1 MIRQLVER
9 LAWVPAAVLLAPVAA
24 FAGDSPTPPVAKK
37 VEHVTTIHGES
48 RVDPYHW
55 LRDKGNPE
63 VLAHLEAENAHT
75 QAMMEPT
82 DALRETL
89 YAEMLG
95 RIKQTDLSV
104 PYLRR
109 GYYYYSRTEEGKQYP
124 IYCRKKGSLEA
135 PEEVLLDGNEL
146 AKGHPFFA
154 LAALEVS
161 DDNHLLAYSTD
172 YTGFR
177 QYTLR
182 VRDLRTGKDLPDT
195 RETVTSVAWAADNR
209 TLFYGI
215 EDAAK
220 RSYRIYRLRLG
231 NGEDDLVYEEKDE
244 RFRVGID
251 RSRSLDYLLLTSS
264 SHTTSEV
271 RVLKATETD
280 GRFTVVAPREQDIE
294 YYVDHRGDQFYI
306 RVNDAGRNFRLVTAP
321 VAAPDRG
328 HWKEAV
334 PHRADVL
341 LQGMLVFK
349 DFLVLGER
357 EAALARMTVTDLRTG
372 ATHRVAF
379 PEPVYSAFFETN
391 AEFDARRL
399 RYVYTSFVTP
409 SSVYDY
415 DMATREQTLLK
426 QTEVLGGYDKT
437 LYVTERIHAP
447 APDGTQVPV
456 SLVYRK
462 DVKRDGTAPMHL
474 AGYGAYGIP
483 ANVAFN
489 SNRLSLLDR
498 GVVMAL
504 AHVRGG
510 SDLGQQWH
518 DDGRMMKKMNT
529 FTDFIAVADHLVAQ
543 KYGARH
549 RLVIEGGS
557 AGGLLI
563 GAVINLRPDVA
574 RAAVLQVPF
583 VDVINTMLDE
593 TLPLTV
599 GEFEEWGNPR
609 NKAHYDYM
617 RQYCPYMNLAAR
629 GYPALLVTTS
639 LNDSQ
644 VMYWE
649 PAKYVARLR
658 ALKTDDNPLLFR
670 INMAAGHG
678 GASGRYDRLREI
690 AFDYAFMLWQM
701 GLTGG
706 ATPDTASGGR

>member
-1 MIRQLVER
+1 MLKHDMFGPA
-9 LAWVPAAVLLAPVAA
+9 LALTGVLLAVVAT
-24 FAGDSPTPPVAKK
+24 AGDAPKPPVASK
-37 VEHVTTIHGES
+37 VNHVATTHGES

-55 LRDKGNPE
+55 MRDKGNPE
-63 VLAHLEAENAHT
+63 VVAHLEAENAYT
-75 QAMMEPT
+75 AAVMKPTETLQA
-82 DALRETL
+82 TL

-104 PYLRR
+104 PYLQR

-124 IYCRKKGSLEA
+124 IYCRKKGSLDA

-146 AKGHPFFA
+146 AKGQPFFSIRA
-154 LAALEVS
+154 MSVS
-161 DDNHLLAYSTD
+161 DDNHLLVYSTD

-177 QYTLR
+177 LYTLR

-195 RETVTSVAWAADNR
+195 REKVTSIAWAADNR
-209 TLFYGI
+209 TLFYGV

-220 RSYRIYRLRLG
+220 RSHRIHRMRLG
-231 NGEDDLVYEEKDE
+231 SADDELVYEEGDE

-251 RSRSLDYLLLTSS
+251 RTRSLDYLLLTSS

-271 RVLKATETD
+271 QYLKASAPAGT
-280 GRFTVVAPREQDIE
+280 FAVIAPRQQDIE
-294 YYVDHRGDQFYI
+294 YYADHRGDRFYL
-306 RVNDAGRNFRLVTAP
+306 RVNDQGRNFRLVSAP
-321 VAAPDRG
+321 VDAPGRDG
-328 HWKEAV
+328 WKEVV
-334 PHRADVL
+334 PHRAGVLLQDVL
-341 LQGMLVFK
+341 LFK
-349 DFLVLGER
+349 DFMVLAER
-357 EAALARMTVTDLRTG
+357 EQALTQMAVTDLGSG

-379 PEPVYSAFFETN
+379 PEPVYSAFAEAN
-391 AEFDARRL
+391 PEFDTRTL
-399 RYVYTSFVTP
+399 RYAYTSFVTP
-409 SSVYDY
+409 NSVFDY
-415 DMATREQTLLK
+415 DMRSREQTLLK
-426 QTEVLGGYDKT
+426 QTEVLGGYDKSHY
-437 LYVTERIHAP
+437 LSERIYAT
-447 APDGTQVPV
+447 ATDGAQVPV

-474 AGYGAYGIP
+474 HGYGAYGYA
-483 ANVAFN
+483 ANAFFN

-498 GVVMAL
+498 GVVMAI
-504 AHVRGG
+504 AHIRGG
-510 SDLGQQWH
+510 NDLGQQWH
-518 DDGRMMKKMNT
+518 DDGRMMKKMNS

-543 KYGARH
+543 KYGARD

-563 GAVINLRPDVA
+563 GAVVNLRPDVA
-574 RAAVLQVPF
+574 KAAILQVPF

-599 GEFEEWGNPR
+599 GEFEEWGNPL
-609 NKAHYDYM
+609 NKEHYAYM
-617 RQYCPYMNLAAR
+617 KRYCPYTNLQAR
-629 GYPALLVTTS
+629 AYPAMLVTTS

-658 ALKTDDNPLLFR
+658 ELKTDTNPLVFR

-678 GASGRYDRLREI
+678 GASGRYDRLREV

-701 GLTGG
+701 GVPET
-706 ATPDTASGGR
+706 ARPTTASAAR

>member
-1 MIRQLVER
+1 MIKQLIRWPAMALTGVLAALAVVE
-9 LAWVPAAVLLAPVAA
+9 
-24 FAGDSPTPPVAKK
+24 AGDAPRPPVAKK
-37 VEHVTTIHGES
+37 VEHVATMHGES

-63 VLAHLEAENAHT
+63 VIAHLEAENAYTHAVMKPT
-75 QAMMEPT
+75 EPLQA
-82 DALRETL
+82 TL

-104 PYLRR
+104 PYLQR
-109 GYYYYSRTEEGKQYP
+109 GYYYYSRTEEGKQYA
-124 IYCRKKGSLEA
+124 IHCRKKGSLDA
-135 PEEVLLDGNEL
+135 PEEVILDGNEL
-146 AKGHPFFA
+146 AEGQPFFS
-154 LAALEVS
+154 LRALEVS
-161 DDNHLLAYSTD
+161 DDNRLLAYSTD

-177 QYTLR
+177 LYTLR

-195 RETVTSVAWAADNR
+195 RETVTSIAWAADNR
-209 TLFYGI
+209 TLFYGV

-220 RSYRIYRLRLG
+220 RSYRIHRMRLG
-231 NGEDDLVYEEKDE
+231 GADDDLVYEEADE
-244 RFRVGID
+244 RFRVAID
-251 RSRSLDYLLLTSS
+251 RTRSLDYLLLTSS
-264 SHTTSEV
+264 SHTSSEV
-271 RVLKATETD
+271 RYLRAAD
-280 GRFTVVAPREQDIE
+280 AGGAFGLLAPRQQDTE
-294 YYVDHRGDQFYI
+294 YYVDHRGDRFYI
-306 RVNDAGRNFRLVTAP
+306 RVNDTGRNFRLVTAP
-321 VAAPDRG
+321 VATPAPE
-328 HWKEAV
+328 HWTEVV
-334 PHRADVL
+334 PHRADVM
-341 LQGMLVFK
+341 LQGVLLFK
-349 DFLVLGER
+349 DFLVLTER
-357 EAALARMTVTDLRTG
+357 EQALTQMAVTDLRTG
-372 ATHRVAF
+372 AAHRVAF
-379 PEPVYSAFFETN
+379 PEPVYSAFPEAN
-391 AEFDARRL
+391 PEFDARAL

-409 SSVYDY
+409 HSVYDY
-415 DMATREQTLLK
+415 DMASRERTLLK
-426 QTEVLGGYDKT
+426 ETEVLGGYDRT
-437 LYVTERIHAP
+437 LYVSERIHAP
-447 APDGTQVPV
+447 APDGVQVPV

-462 DVKRDGTAPMHL
+462 DVARDGTAPMHL

-483 ANVAFN
+483 ANVVFN

-504 AHVRGG
+504 AHIRGG

-543 KYGARH
+543 KYGARD

-563 GAVINLRPDVA
+563 GAVVNLRPDLA

-617 RQYCPYMNLAAR
+617 KQYCPYMNLQAR
-629 GYPALLVTTS
+629 AYPAMLVTTS

-658 ALKTDDNPLLFR
+658 TLKSDDRPLIFR

-678 GASGRYDRLREI
+678 GASGRYDRLREV

-701 GLTGG
+701 GVPEAARPT
-706 ATPDTASGGR
+706 TASAAK